1 VTPVDG
7 FEFASFWHGPLNP
20 FAYACLCSFPRAGVS
35 LRVFTYDPYLEL
47 PPGVRH
53 ADARTIC
60 PDESLTHRFIANGK
74 PSLATFADMFRY
86 RMMQQTGCCWID
98 TDMLCLSKPAF
109 ENDGFVFCRQADAV
123 GTSLV
128 NNAVLRLPPTSSAL
142 SELIAAADSAIDVDQ
157 RWGAIG
163 PFLLT
168 PVLDKHNLTRYALD
182 SHVCYPIEPEQFW
195 KLFLPGYRVWA
206 ETAVRGASFVH
217 LWSEAIVWSG
227 YDFWA
232 GPPPGS
238 YLHQAFERIGAL
250 GRFRR
255 VADEDEVL
263 RVMAKVIAD
272 SKRPARN
279 GATASD

>member
-7 FEFASFWHGPLNP
+7 CEFASFWHGRLNP
-20 FAYACLCSFPRAGVS
+20 FAYACLSSFPQAGVS
-35 LRVFTYDPYLEL
+35 LRVFTYDPRLEL

-53 ADARTIC
+53 ADAGTIC

-74 PSLATFADMFRY
+74 LSLATFADMFRY
-86 RMMQQTGCCWID
+86 RMMRQTGCCWID
-98 TDMLCLSKPAF
+98 TDMLCLSRPAF
-109 ENDGFVFCRQADAV
+109 GNDGFVFCRQADAV

-128 NNAVLRLPPTSSAL
+128 NNAVLRLPPTSAAL
-142 SELIAAADSAIDVDQ
+142 AELIAAADSAIDVDQ

-168 PVLDKHNLTRYALD
+168 PILDKHNLTRHALD

-195 KLFLPGYRVWA
+195 KLFLPAYREWA
-206 ETAVRGASFVH
+206 ETTVRGASFVH

-232 GPPPGS
+232 CPPPGS
-238 YLHQAFERIGAL
+238 YLHEAFEHVGAL

-255 VADEDEVL
+255 VATEDEVL
-263 RVMAKVIAD
+263 RVMAKAIAD
-272 SKRPARN
+272 SKRLARN